1 MATGTSQEVFH
12 SVGTFSWVRLRLKRW
27 ARVVDSCLAQVL
39 SAFGLIPSGSAARL
53 GGVSPPVSSHFQ

>member
-1 MATGTSQEVFH
+1 MATGTRQEVFH

-39 SAFGLIPSGSAARL
+39 SAFGLIP
-53 GGVSPPVSSHFQ
+53 